1 MALKIKYGILLLL
14 ILISFFINILGL
26 MRLVP
31 IYITSPILFLSLL
44 LFFHSLGTRNRFK
57 GFKSMK

>member
-1 MALKIKYGILLLL
+1 MALKMKYAVLLLL

-44 LFFHSLGTRNRFK
+44 LFFHSLGNRNRFR
-57 GFKSMK
+57 GFKSLK

>member
-1 MALKIKYGILLLL
+1 MYVKIKFGIFILL

-26 MRLVP
+26 MHLVP

-44 LFFHSLGTRNRFK
+44 LFIHSLGNRNRFR

>member
-1 MALKIKYGILLLL
+1 MLIKLKYGVLLLL
-14 ILISFFINILGL
+14 ILISFVMNVLGL
-26 MRLVP
+26 MHLIP

-44 LFFHSLGTRNRFK
+44 LFFQAVGNRNRFR

>member
-1 MALKIKYGILLLL
+1 MLAKMKYGIFLLL

-26 MRLVP
+26 MHLVP
-31 IYITSPILFLSLL
+31 VYITSPILFLSLL
-44 LFFHSLGTRNRFK
+44 LFIHSLGNRNRFR